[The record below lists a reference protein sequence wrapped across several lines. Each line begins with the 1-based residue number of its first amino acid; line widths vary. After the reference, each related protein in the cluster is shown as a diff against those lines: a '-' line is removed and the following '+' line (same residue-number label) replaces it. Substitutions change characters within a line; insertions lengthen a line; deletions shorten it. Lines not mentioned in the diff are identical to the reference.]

1 MKKEIA
7 LTEALPRSMQSF
19 KAAIVGIILV
29 GTSLTASA
37 ATISSSSSSSSGAK
51 TPADVLN
58 FARWTLQTFTDS
70 SVSAIKQID
79 SATLMA
85 GYADKFFY
93 VTHDEDG
100 DAVAFFAPDNGAH
113 TTNSL
118 HPRSELR
125 ELKADGQTHA
135 LWDPFDN
142 MAHTMSATLKVT
154 NAPHRLCIGQIH
166 ADAQLTGS
174 GPASIKPLMELYYES
189 NGDLTVAF
197 QNGPAAKQTEQS
209 VHLNVPVGQKF
220 SYVIQVQGG
229 NESVAVTYGGTTKTV
244 SQGIPSSFQNYGEY
258 FKAGAYNQTK
268 DNTQSTGAQD
278 RFYSLSVVHQ

>member
-7 LTEALPRSMQSF
+7 LTGTTRRF
-19 KAAIVGIILV
+19 TAATVGILFV
-29 GTSLTASA
+29 GISLTASA
-37 ATISSSSSSSSGAK
+37 ATIIGGASSSSSAK

-58 FARWTLQTFTDS
+58 FARWTLQTFADS
-70 SVSAIKQID
+70 SVSVIKQID
-79 SATLMA
+79 PATLMA
-85 GYADKFFY
+85 GYTDKCFY
-93 VTHDEDG
+93 YTHDEDG

-113 TTNSL
+113 TANSL

-125 ELKADGQTHA
+125 ELKTDGQTHA

-142 MAHTMSATLKVT
+142 MTHTMSASLKVT

-166 ADAQLTGS
+166 ADAQLMGS
-174 GPASIKPLMELYYES
+174 GPASTKPLMELYYEP

-197 QNGPAAKQTEQS
+197 QNGPAAKQIEQP
-209 VHLNVPVGQKF
+209 VNLNVPVGQKF

-229 NESVAVTYGGTTKTV
+229 NEAVAVTYGGTTRTV
-244 SQGIPSSFQNYGEY
+244 SQAIPGSFKNYGEY

-268 DNTQSTGAQD
+268 DNSQSTGTQD
-278 RFYSLSVVHQ
+278 RFYSLSVAHQ